1 MKRRPTHPGV
11 ILEEMYIKPL
21 DLNQEDLA
29 RKLHV
34 ARNTLYRLR
43 KGTIGVTAEMAVRLG
58 KAFNTTPQF
67 WLNLQNAYD
76 LWEAE
81 QEKSASSVRPIT
93 RTPMAA
99 NGYMS

>member
-11 ILEEMYIKPL
+11 ILEEMYIKTL
-21 DLNQEDLA
+21 DVKQEELA
-29 RKLHV
+29 EKLHV

-43 KGTIGVTAEMAVRLG
+43 KGTIGVSAEMAVRLS

-76 LWEAE
+76 LWGAE
-81 QEKSASSVRPIT
+81 LEKSASSVRPIIKE
-93 RTPMAA
+93 PIAA
-99 NGYMS
+99 KSC

>member
-1 MKRRPTHPGV
+1 MKRRPSHPGI

-21 DLNQEDLA
+21 DLKQEDLA
-29 RKLHV
+29 KKLHV

-76 LWEAE
+76 LWKAE
-81 QEKSASSVRPIT
+81 KEKSASSVRPIV
-93 RTPMAA
+93 RPPIAA
-99 NGYMS
+99 KGY

>member
-1 MKRRPTHPGV
+1 MKRKPTHPGV

-21 DLNQEDLA
+21 ELKQIELA
-29 RKLHV
+29 KKLHV

-43 KGTIGVTAEMAVRLG
+43 KGSIGITAAMAIRLG

-67 WLNLQNAYD
+67 WLNLQNTYD

-81 QEKSASSVRPIT
+81 REKSVSSVRPIIK
-93 RTPMAA
+93 TPVAA
-99 NGYMS
+99 KNY

>member
-1 MKRRPTHPGV
+1 
-11 ILEEMYIKPL
+11 MYIKPL
-21 DLNQEDLA
+21 ELKQEDLA
-29 RKLHV
+29 NKLHV

-81 QEKSASSVRPIT
+81 RERSVTSVRPIIQA
-93 RTPMAA
+93 PIAA
-99 NGYMS
+99 KGC

>member
-1 MKRRPTHPGV
+1 MNRRPTHPGV

-21 DLNQEDLA
+21 ELKQEDLA
-29 RKLHV
+29 KKLHV

-43 KGTIGVTAEMAVRLG
+43 KGTIGVTAEMAVRLS

-81 QEKSASSVRPIT
+81 REKSVISVRPIVES
-93 RTPMAA
+93 PIAA
-99 NGYMS
+99 KSC

>member
-1 MKRRPTHPGV
+1 MKRRPTHPGI

-21 DLNQEDLA
+21 ELKQEDLA
-29 RKLHV
+29 NKLHV

-43 KGTIGVTAEMAVRLG
+43 KGTIGVTAEMAVRLA

-81 QEKSASSVRPIT
+81 RERSVTSVQPIT
-93 RTPMAA
+93 RAPMAA
-99 NGYMS
+99 KGC